1 MKRSRYDIGFGAIFA
16 FFTIGLSSGK
26 GVIGNE
32 ERTKNYRTPIEQ
44 LSKNYRRTNEEL
56 SKNSARKLPVNC

>member
-44 LSKNYRRTNEEL
+44 LSKNYR
-56 SKNSARKLPVNC
+56 